1 MDVSLNSAVTTPTIR
16 SAAGLDPPEIR
27 AIRRMSPLVR
37 KDLSIMITALYRR
50 SLWRFAV
57 CILLTTFN
65 AAGLVFLVDCILE
78 NQLSP
83 FILFSLVPMTWTLTK
98 IWHEA
103 KKDLV
108 LVTIALPP

>member
-1 MDVSLNSAVTTPTIR
+1 MTT
-16 SAAGLDPPEIR
+16 
-27 AIRRMSPLVR
+27 
-37 KDLSIMITALYRR
+37 TALYRR

-65 AAGLVFLVDCILE
+65 AAALVFLVDCILE
-78 NQLSP
+78 DELSP

-103 KKDLV
+103 RKDLV
-108 LVTIALPP
+108 LVRIAVTTYDIEDEAEQRAEHV